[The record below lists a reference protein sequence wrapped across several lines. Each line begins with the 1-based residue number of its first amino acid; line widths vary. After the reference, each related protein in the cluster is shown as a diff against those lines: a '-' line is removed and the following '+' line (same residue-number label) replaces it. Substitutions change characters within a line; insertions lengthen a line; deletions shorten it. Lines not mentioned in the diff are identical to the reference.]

1 MKIQAFSPIGNNV
14 PISATTSSAATQLT
28 TSPTSDQRNIRVVNR
43 STTSVVFVRFG
54 ASGLTVTT
62 STGSPVLP
70 ASERI
75 FTFPPN
81 ADYIATI
88 LDTGTATV
96 DAQLGQGV

>member
-14 PISATTSSAATQLT
+14 PISATTASAATQLT

-43 STTSVVFVRFG
+43 STTSVLFVRFG

-75 FTFPPN
+75 FTFPP
-81 ADYIATI
+81 AATHIATI